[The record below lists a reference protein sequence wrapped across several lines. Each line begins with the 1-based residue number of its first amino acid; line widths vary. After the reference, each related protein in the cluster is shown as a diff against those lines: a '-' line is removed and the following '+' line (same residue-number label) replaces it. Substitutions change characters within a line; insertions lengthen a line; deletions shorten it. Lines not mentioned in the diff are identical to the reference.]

1 MIHFSDTPQHALL
14 SGGTGFIGQLLV
26 QALLGDGHRVSVL
39 SREPQ
44 RAARLL
50 GARVHCIQSLD
61 ALSADDPV
69 DLVVN
74 LAGARIVGPRWSEP
88 RQAELR
94 RSRVTLTHNLVEWIG
109 RARRKP
115 ALLLSGSAIGYYGI
129 QASGV
134 DTELDES
141 APAQPMFMSDLCRE
155 WEQAAGGASAHG
167 VPVACMR
174 FGLVL
179 GHGGALPMML
189 LPIRLGLGGRLGS
202 GRQWT
207 SWIHVHDVLR
217 AMAHLWQ
224 INAGAQ
230 PRAQGAA
237 AARPAVLAYNFT
249 APRAVTQQQFAAT
262 AARILHR
269 PALLPTP
276 GWPVR
281 LALGAQA
288 DIVLEGQRV
297 VPAALLRSG
306 FHFEHPE
313 LAGALE
319 ALCAN

>member
-1 MIHFSDTPQHALL
+1 MLHFSDTPLHALL
-14 SGGTGFIGQLLV
+14 TGGTGFIGQLLV
-26 QALLGDGHRVSVL
+26 QALLADGHRVSVL
-39 SREPQ
+39 SRDPQ
-44 RAARLL
+44 HAARRL
-50 GARVHCIQSLD
+50 GAEVHCVESLD

-74 LAGARIVGPRWSEP
+74 LAGARIVGPRWSEA

-94 RSRVTLTHNLVEWIG
+94 RSRVALTCNLVDWIG
-109 RARRKP
+109 RAQRKP

-129 QASGV
+129 QASGD

-155 WEQAAGGASAHG
+155 WEQAAGGAAAHG

-207 SWIHVHDVLR
+207 SWIHVDDVLR

-224 INAGAQ
+224 SNAGAQ
-230 PRAQGAA
+230 PKGRGAA
-237 AARPAVLAYNFT
+237 AGRPAMRPYNFT
-249 APRAVTQQQFAAT
+249 APQAVTQQQFAAT

-269 PALLPTP
+269 PALIPTP

-297 VPAALLRSG
+297 VPAALLQIG
-306 FHFEHPE
+306 FRFEYPE

-319 ALCAN
+319 ALCAD